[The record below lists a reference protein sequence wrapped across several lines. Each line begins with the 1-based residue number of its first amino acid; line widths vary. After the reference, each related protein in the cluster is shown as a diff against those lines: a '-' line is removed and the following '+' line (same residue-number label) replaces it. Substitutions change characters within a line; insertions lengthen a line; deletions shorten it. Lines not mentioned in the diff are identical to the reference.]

1 MFAHPESI
9 KYANKYNRVFVLDCT
24 YKTNRYQMPLLH
36 IIGIS
41 PSNSTFSIAFCF
53 MQNEKEE
60 SYIWAL
66 KTFFSFLNPLPFK
79 PVLCTDRDLALLGAL
94 RVVCP
99 RYPHLLCIW
108 HINKN
113 VTQNTKQYFDTNNKH
128 QEFLK
133 SWIQLIYSST
143 EDIYNIRLLEFEK
156 QYQSSPLPLRYI
168 KDTWLIYKEKF
179 IVAWTQQY
187 LHLGNS
193 ATSRVEGSHAFL
205 KKHIGAST
213 GDMLLVFKRI
223 SQALQAQ
230 HATLE
235 YDLIRDQIEKVIVPS
250 QQLYTNIM
258 TRTSRYSIRRISE
271 QVSKAKRA
279 TEIAPI
285 PPCTNTFSRTMGLPC
300 AHQIATLLEGNAAIP
315 LSDIHPFW
323 RIGLCDTE
331 DILEHLPLLEP
342 LVPLP
347 KPKKRK
353 RDEIEQK
360 KVEEPIQK
368 RKKAP
373 SKCTACGI
381 VGHTRR
387 SCTV

>member
-1 MFAHPESI
+1 
-9 KYANKYNRVFVLDCT
+9 
-24 YKTNRYQMPLLH
+24 MPLLH

-168 KDTWLIYKEKF
+168 KDT
-179 IVAWTQQY
+179 
-187 LHLGNS
+187 
-193 ATSRVEGSHAFL
+193 
-205 KKHIGAST
+205 
-213 GDMLLVFKRI
+213 
-223 SQALQAQ
+223 
-230 HATLE
+230 
-235 YDLIRDQIEKVIVPS
+235 
-250 QQLYTNIM
+250 
-258 TRTSRYSIRRISE
+258 
-271 QVSKAKRA
+271 
-279 TEIAPI
+279 
-285 PPCTNTFSRTMGLPC
+285 
-300 AHQIATLLEGNAAIP
+300 
-315 LSDIHPFW
+315 
-323 RIGLCDTE
+323 
-331 DILEHLPLLEP
+331 
-342 LVPLP
+342 
-347 KPKKRK
+347 
-353 RDEIEQK
+353 
-360 KVEEPIQK
+360 
-368 RKKAP
+368 
-373 SKCTACGI
+373 
-381 VGHTRR
+381 
-387 SCTV
+387 